1 MSTIAALLREIG
13 TFCKDFGITE
23 STFGRRAMSDGKF
36 VERIKAGGG
45 LTVANLDRLRAY
57 MAEERAAARRA
68 PARKR
73 AA

>member
-1 MSTIAALLREIG
+1 MSTISALLKEIRE
-13 TFCKDFGITE
+13 FCKELGITE

-36 VERIKAGGG
+36 VERIRAGGG

-57 MAEERAAARRA
+57 MTEERAAARRA
-68 PARKR
+68 PRKK